1 MSNSSLRG
9 FVLTLSAAALLAPA
23 AAFAQIPT
31 ITLAD
36 AIRLSAKVNPSVVQ
50 AIGTVRNS
58 EAAVRSA
65 SLGAY
70 LPSLTGNSS
79 ANRSFSENA
88 RVVDGEVIGGG
99 RSTNSVN
106 LGLSANMELFTGF
119 RRGAD
124 SKAAKANRSAAEAS
138 LTDQEF
144 QVGLTVTQQFFDA
157 LAAQQLITVREAS
170 VKRAEEQLNLS
181 VAKLR
186 VGSATRSDSLRSLV
200 NLGNAR
206 LALVQTQ
213 SDVART
219 QAVLGRSVGFDARVA
234 AADDSAFYEAPVAL
248 DTAPLSQ
255 EALEH
260 SPTVRASFYSADA
273 ARAQLRSSR
282 SAYWPTL
289 SLSAST
295 NWSGTNQND
304 FSSRDSL
311 GNPMV
316 INVPDYHLYNNRQI
330 SLGLSWTIFNRF
342 QREQTIVNRLSALD
356 VAEATARDTRRGVQS
371 SLTTQY
377 AALDAASLRI
387 DITSTSVLAAAEDL
401 RVVNERYR
409 VGAATIL
416 DVLTSQ
422 EALQQAEVDVVN
434 ARFDYLRAKA
444 QLEALIGRRL

>member
-1 MSNSSLRG
+1 MSTFSFRRPAA
-9 FVLTLSAAALLAPA
+9 AAALLLVLGTAPLA
-23 AAFAQIPT
+23 AQIPT
-31 ITLAD
+31 ITLED
-36 AIRLSAKVNPSVVQ
+36 AIRLSRQVNPGVVQ
-50 AIGTVRNS
+50 AVGTVRNA

-70 LPSLTGNSS
+70 LPSINASTSG
-79 ANRSFSENA
+79 NRSFSESA
-88 RVVDGEVIGGG
+88 RPGPTGDIISGG

-106 LGLSANMELFTGF
+106 LGLSANMDLFTGF

-124 SKAAKANRSAAEAS
+124 TKAAKANRASAEAS
-138 LTDQEF
+138 LTDQQF
-144 QVGLTVTQQFFDA
+144 QVNLSTTQAFFDA
-157 LAAQQLITVREAS
+157 LAAQQLVRVREAS

-181 VAKLR
+181 VNKLR

-219 QAVLGRSVGFDARVA
+219 QAVLGRSVGLESRVA
-234 AADDSAFYEAPVAL
+234 AADDSAFYGAPITL
-248 DTAPLSQ
+248 DTATVSQ
-255 EALEH
+255 EALSN
-260 SPTVRASFYSADA
+260 SPTVQATEASQDA
-273 ARAQLRSSR
+273 AEASLKSSR

-289 SLSAST
+289 ALSASS
-295 NWSGTNQND
+295 NWSGNNNND
-304 FSSRDSL
+304 I
-311 GNPMV
+311 GTTEVAN
-316 INVPDYHLYNNRQI
+316 YKLYNNRQI
-330 SLGLSWTIFNRF
+330 SLGLNWNIFNRF
-342 QREQTIVNRLSALD
+342 QREQTITTRLSALD
-356 VAEATARDTRRGVQS
+356 VAEAQARDTKRGVKA
-371 SLTTQY
+371 SLTTQF
-377 AALDAASLRI
+377 AALDAAALRI

-422 EALQQAEVDVVN
+422 EALQTAEVDVVN

>member
-1 MSNSSLRG
+1 MSIHSFRRPVAVALFLLVGGSP
-9 FVLTLSAAALLAPA
+9 LS
-23 AAFAQIPT
+23 AQIPT
-31 ITLAD
+31 ITLED
-36 AIRLSAKVNPSVVQ
+36 AIRLSRQVNPGVVQ
-50 AIGTVRNS
+50 AVGSVRNA

-70 LPSLTGNSS
+70 LPSVTGSSS

-88 RVVDGEVIGGG
+88 RVIDGDVFSGG

-124 SKAAKANRSAAEAS
+124 SKAARANEASAEAS
-138 LTDQEF
+138 LTNQQF
-144 QVGLTVTQQFFDA
+144 QVNLSTTQAFFDA

-181 VAKLR
+181 VNKLR

-219 QAVLGRSVGFDARVA
+219 QAALGRAVGLETRVA
-234 AADDSAFYEAPVAL
+234 AADDSSFYGHPIRV
-248 DTAPLSQ
+248 DTAAITQEALARSPTVQATQASQ
-255 EALEH
+255 EAAE
-260 SPTVRASFYSADA
+260 ASLKA
-273 ARAQLRSSR
+273 SR
-282 SAYWPTL
+282 SGYWPTL
-289 SLSAST
+289 NLSAST
-295 NWSGTNQND
+295 NWSGNNNND
-304 FSSRDSL
+304 L
-311 GNPMV
+311 NAGGGAT
-316 INVPDYHLYNNRQI
+316 IEVPNYKLYNNRQI
-330 SLGLSWTIFNRF
+330 SLGLNWNIFNRF
-342 QREQTIVNRLSALD
+342 QREQTIVNRLTALD
-356 VAEATARDTRRGVQS
+356 VAEAQARDTRRGVQA

-377 AALDAASLRI
+377 AALDAAALRI
-387 DITSTSVLAAAEDL
+387 EITSASVLAAAEDL

-422 EALQQAEVDVVN
+422 EALEQAEVDVVN

>member
-1 MSNSSLRG
+1 MSTFALRHPAR
-9 FVLTLSAAALLAPA
+9 AAALLLVLGGSPLA
-23 AAFAQIPT
+23 AQIPT
-31 ITLAD
+31 ISLDD
-36 AIRLSAKVNPSVVQ
+36 AIRLSRTVNPTVVQ
-50 AIGTVRNS
+50 AVGSVRNA

-70 LPSLTGNSS
+70 LPSVTGTSN

-88 RVVDGEVIGGG
+88 RVVDGEVISGG
-99 RSTNSVN
+99 RSTNSISM
-106 LGLSANMELFTGF
+106 GLSANMELFTGF

-124 SKAAKANRSAAEAS
+124 SRAAKATRESAEAS
-138 LTDQEF
+138 LTNQQF
-144 QVGLTVTQQFFDA
+144 QVNLSTTQAFFDA

-181 VAKLR
+181 VNKLR

-219 QAVLGRSVGFDARVA
+219 QAVLGRSVGLNTRVA
-234 AADDSAFYEAPVAL
+234 AADDSTFYSAPISV
-248 DTAPLSQ
+248 DTAEVSK
-255 EALEH
+255 EALEQ
-260 SPTVRASFYSADA
+260 SPTVQATEANQTA
-273 ARAQLRSSR
+273 AEAQLRSSR
-282 SAYWPTL
+282 SGYWPTL
-289 SLSAST
+289 NLSAST
-295 NWSGTNQND
+295 NWSGNNNND
-304 FSSRDSL
+304 IGGIEVS
-311 GNPMV
+311 N
-316 INVPDYHLYNNRQI
+316 YKLYNNRQI
-330 SLGLSWTIFNRF
+330 SLGLNWTIFNRF

-356 VAEATARDTRRGVQS
+356 VAEATAQDTKRGVQA

-377 AALDAASLRI
+377 AALDAAALRI

-401 RVVNERYR
+401 RVVQERYR

>member
-1 MSNSSLRG
+1 MSTFLLRRPVRVAG
-9 FVLTLSAAALLAPA
+9 FFLALSATPLV
-23 AAFAQIPT
+23 AQIPT
-31 ITLAD
+31 IRLED
-36 AIRLSAKVNPSVVQ
+36 AIRLSRTVNPGVVQ
-50 AIGTVRNS
+50 AVGQVKNA

-70 LPSLTGNSS
+70 LPSLNASTSG
-79 ANRSFSENA
+79 NRSFSESA
-88 RVVDGEVIGGG
+88 RPGPTGDIISGG

-106 LGLSANMELFTGF
+106 LGLSASMDLFTGF

-124 SKAAKANRSAAEAS
+124 TRAAKANRASAEAS
-138 LTDQEF
+138 LTDQQF
-144 QVGLTVTQQFFDA
+144 QVNLSTTQAFFDA

-181 VAKLR
+181 VNKLR

-219 QAVLGRSVGFDARVA
+219 QAVLGRAVGLETRVA
-234 AADDSAFYEAPVAL
+234 AADDSAFYGAPITV
-248 DTAPLSQ
+248 DTAAVSA
-255 EALEH
+255 EALSH
-260 SPTVRASFYSADA
+260 SPTVQATEASQDA
-273 ARAQLRSSR
+273 AEASLKSSR

-289 SLSAST
+289 ALTANT
-295 NWSGTNQND
+295 NWSGNNNND
-304 FSSRDSL
+304 I
-311 GNPMV
+311 GTTE
-316 INVPDYHLYNNRQI
+316 VPNYKLYNNRQI
-330 SLGLSWTIFNRF
+330 SLGLNWNIFNRF
-342 QREQTIVNRLSALD
+342 QREQTIATRLSALD
-356 VAEATARDTRRGVQS
+356 VAEAQARDTKRGVQA

-377 AALDAASLRI
+377 AALDAAALRI
-387 DITSTSVLAAAEDL
+387 EITSTSVLAAAEDL

-422 EALQQAEVDVVN
+422 EALQTAEVDVVN

>member
-1 MSNSSLRG
+1 MARP
-9 FVLTLSAAALLAPA
+9 LSHRLFLLCSTVALLAPA
-23 AAFAQIPT
+23 AAQAQIPT
-31 ITLAD
+31 ITLED
-36 AIRLSAKVNPSVVQ
+36 AIRLSRGVNPGVVQ
-50 AIGTVRNS
+50 AVGQVRNA

-70 LPSLTGNSS
+70 LPNVTASS
-79 ANRSFSENA
+79 SGSRNFSENA
-88 RVVDGEVIGGG
+88 RVDNNGELLGGG
-99 RSTNSVN
+99 RSVNSVN

-124 SKAAKANRSAAEAS
+124 SKAAKANRESAEAS
-138 LTDQEF
+138 LTNQQF
-144 QVGLTVTQQFFDA
+144 QVNLSTTQAFFDA
-157 LAAQQLITVREAS
+157 LSAQQLITVREAS

-219 QAVLGRSVGFDARVA
+219 QAALGRAVGLETRVA
-234 AADDSAFYEAPVAL
+234 AADDSAFYGAPISV
-248 DTAPLSQ
+248 DTASVSQ
-255 EALEH
+255 EALAQ
-260 SPTVRASFYSADA
+260 SPTVQATEASEDA
-273 ARAQLRSSR
+273 ARASLRSSR

-304 FSSRDSL
+304 LS
-311 GNPMV
+311 GPTGTIEV
-316 INVPDYHLYNNRQI
+316 ADYKLYNNRQI
-330 SLGLSWTIFNRF
+330 SLGLSWTLFNKF

-356 VAEATARDTRRGVQS
+356 LAEANARDTKRGVQA

-377 AALDAASLRI
+377 AALDAAALRI
-387 DITSTSVLAAAEDL
+387 DITSASVLAAAEDL

-422 EALQQAEVDVVN
+422 EALEQAEVDVVN

>member
-1 MSNSSLRG
+1 
-9 FVLTLSAAALLAPA
+9 VAALLLVLGASPLA
-23 AAFAQIPT
+23 AQIPT
-31 ITLAD
+31 ITLDD
-36 AIRLSAKVNPSVVQ
+36 AIRLSRTVNPGVVQ
-50 AIGTVRNS
+50 AVGSVRNA

-70 LPSLTGNSS
+70 LPSVTGTSN

-88 RVVDGEVIGGG
+88 RVVDGEVISGG
-99 RSTNSVN
+99 RSTNSISM
-106 LGLSANMELFTGF
+106 GLSANMELFTGF

-124 SKAAKANRSAAEAS
+124 SRAAKANRASAEAS
-138 LTDQEF
+138 LTDQQF
-144 QVGLTVTQQFFDA
+144 QVNLSTTQAFFDA

-181 VAKLR
+181 VNKLR

-219 QAVLGRSVGFDARVA
+219 QAVLGRSVGLETRVA
-234 AADDSAFYEAPVAL
+234 AADDSTFYSAPISV
-248 DTAPLSQ
+248 DTANVTQ
-255 EALEH
+255 EALER
-260 SPTVRASFYSADA
+260 SPTVQATEANQTA
-273 ARAQLRSSR
+273 AEAQLRSSR
-282 SAYWPTL
+282 SGYWPTL
-289 SLSAST
+289 NLSAST
-295 NWSGTNQND
+295 NWSGNNNND
-304 FSSRDSL
+304 L
-311 GNPMV
+311 GSIEVSN
-316 INVPDYHLYNNRQI
+316 YKLYNNRQV
-330 SLGLSWTIFNRF
+330 SLGLNWTIFNRF

-356 VAEATARDTRRGVQS
+356 VAEATARDTKRGVQA

-377 AALDAASLRI
+377 AALDAAALRI

-401 RVVNERYR
+401 RVVQERYR